1 MYHFTGVIQKPVP
14 YLQYVTTPLKVVKQ
28 DAVKVQQT
36 INKPIPTLPKGVQ
49 SEASGFNGFGISGRC
64 CVTIIDGLES
74 SRNCCDAIC
83 KLFQRN

>member
-49 SEASGFNGFGISGRC
+49 SEASGFNGFGISANR
-64 CVTIIDGLES
+64 TSIYLIFLFS
-74 SRNCCDAIC
+74 SLYSYNNVLKNR
-83 KLFQRN
+83 

>member
-49 SEASGFNGFGISGRC
+49 SEASGFNGFGIAANRTS
-64 CVTIIDGLES
+64 IYLIFLFS
-74 SRNCCDAIC
+74 SLYSYSNVFKNR
-83 KLFQRN
+83 